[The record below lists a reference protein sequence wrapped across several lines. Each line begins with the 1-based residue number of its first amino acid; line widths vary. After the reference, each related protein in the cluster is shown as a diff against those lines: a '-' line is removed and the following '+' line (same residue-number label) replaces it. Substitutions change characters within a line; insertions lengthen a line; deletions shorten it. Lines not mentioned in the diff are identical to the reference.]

1 VKQPTG
7 EIVKDGKG
15 TVVVLSCSK
24 LIVVVL
30 TVQASSV
37 NDDIDVGQSLSNVN
51 EPVIEVT
58 IAEYSVIE
66 TV

>member
-1 VKQPTG
+1 M
-7 EIVKDGKG
+7 
-15 TVVVLSCSK
+15 
-24 LIVVVL
+24 
-30 TVQASSV
+30 
-37 NDDIDVGQSLSNVN
+37 NDDIDVGPSIISNVN

>member
-1 VKQPTG
+1 MKQPTG

-15 TVVVLSCSK
+15 TVVVLSSRR

-30 TVQASSV
+30 TVQGSSM
-37 NDDIDVGQSLSNVN
+37 NDDIEVGQSISKVN
-51 EPVIEVT
+51 EPVIGAT
-58 IAEYSVIE
+58 IAEYSVIV